1 MATMHWKGLRQLVN
15 GRPAVAAK
23 AVLAPA
29 KGRKD
34 VGRVA
39 MTNVL
44 DFSPLATDL
53 KQDRRRCAGQVER

>member
-23 AVLAPA
+23 AVLAPT

-44 DFSPLATDL
+44 GCS
-53 KQDRRRCAGQVER
+53 KE